1 MGLASGF
8 FPRGKRVIIFRMN
21 WSNTAGNVEK
31 TLERLDAL
39 ALQTVMMEA
48 DLSDLKVLVELSQRV
63 DEIRSLLSGEQPP
76 ELALVF
82 DGLSKTFEKF
92 ILGQA
97 PRDSSQKAVELLGE
111 AVNLVR
117 DAFGGGFDRKNFD
130 SRFKEFLQALKGT
143 FDVVPEKPAAP
154 APTTKQERAPETPA
168 PEPPDEAAA
177 SGRDDGPESKLVL
190 KDENDVAMFEGF
202 LEESADRVNKIEEYV
217 MALEENPDN
226 ADVINA
232 LSRLFHSL
240 KETAGFLGMNEM
252 NTLCRDAENLLD
264 NIVKGKVKADR
275 ECADIVVA
283 ARDALEKGLA
293 SVSETLAEGRARLP
307 NFSATVKRLHIGPIL
322 ELMDRKLFGGANGG
336 EEEPPRLG
344 EILMAK
350 RVVTADQ
357 LEEALELKDKP
368 LGQILVDMGA
378 ASKTNIEAALQ
389 EQQAR
394 KAVAVSA
401 IKVDT
406 KKLNTLL
413 ELVGELVIA
422 QAIIS
427 QSSSLKS
434 EENQKL
440 SKEVVEMAK
449 ITGGIQ
455 DHVMSLRMV
464 PMHQTFQKM
473 NRLVRDLSRKT
484 GKQVNFVMHGEE
496 TEIDKT
502 IVEQLNDPLVH
513 LLRNAVDHGVEP
525 AEERRARRKSTEGTI
540 TLAAYHKGGSVIIE
554 VRDDGKG
561 LNLERIKNIAV
572 EKGLLDKNAA
582 YSEEEIR
589 NIIFLPGFST
599 HKVATDLSGRG
610 VGMDVVRK
618 NVEQLGGKV
627 MLTSVPGGGSTF
639 QIKLPLTMAIVDGML
654 VRVGGERYIIP
665 TITISE
671 SIKPKA
677 EQLSTVA
684 DRGEVMNV
692 RGELIP
698 LVRLHELFDVSR
710 ERKDVTEGLVIV
722 VGTEREHRGLMVDD
736 LLGQQ
741 QVVIKN
747 LDRRLQGIRGF
758 SGSSILGDGFVGLI
772 LDVPGIFELASG

>member
-1 MGLASGF
+1 LAAGF

-21 WSNTAGNVEK
+21 GSKKAGNAEK
-31 TLERLDAL
+31 ILERLDAL
-39 ALQTVMMEA
+39 ALQMAMMEA

-63 DEIRSLLSGEQPP
+63 DEITSLLSGEQPP

-82 DGLSKTFEKF
+82 DGLSKTFEMF

-97 PRDSSQKAVELLGE
+97 PRDSSQKAVGLLGE

-130 SRFKEFLQALKGT
+130 SRFKEFLGALKGT

-154 APTTKQERAPETPA
+154 APRQERAPEGPE
-168 PEPPDEAAA
+168 PEPPVEAAA
-177 SGRDDGPESKLVL
+177 AGHDDGPESRLVL
-190 KDENDVAMFEGF
+190 KDESDVVMFEGF
-202 LEESADRVNKIEEYV
+202 LDESADRVNKIEEYV
-217 MALEENPDN
+217 MALEENP
-226 ADVINA
+226 ADADIIRS
-232 LSRLFHSL
+232 LCGLFHSL
-240 KETAGFLGMNEM
+240 KETAGFLGMIEM
-252 NTLCRDAENLLD
+252 NALCRDAENLLD
-264 NIVKGKVKADR
+264 NIAKGKVKADR
-275 ECADIVVA
+275 ECSDIVVA
-283 ARDALEKGLA
+283 VRDALETGLA

-378 ASKTNIEAALQ
+378 ATKTNIEAALQ

-413 ELVGELVIA
+413 DLVGELVIA

-427 QSSSLKS
+427 QSGSLKS

-525 AEERRARRKSTEGTI
+525 AEERRARGKSPEGTI

-561 LNLERIKNIAV
+561 LNLERIKNLAV

-627 MLTSVPGGGSTF
+627 MLTSVPGAGSTF

-654 VRVGGERYIIP
+654 VRVGEERYIIP

-677 EQLSTVA
+677 EQLSTVV
-684 DRGEVMNV
+684 DGGEVMNV

-698 LVRLHELFDVSR
+698 LVRLHELFEVYS

-758 SGSSILGDGFVGLI
+758 SGSSILGDGLVGLI